1 MGNDGKAENAPKLN
15 DNNTVKFLTS
25 NSVVSESNFGSDSK
39 FSSNYFRFSSNL
51 IDSKY
56 GTLNAKPMINI
67 NKKSE
72 VSPQLR
78 LTASS
83 APLKCKVGDVGF
95 KANLEDR
102 LTFKFNNK
110 LQQQDIT
117 NSARLNLKT
126 EYKNSSFYVA
136 PRIDCS
142 QASPNPSF
150 SGFVIGLQQNL
161 SKKVSLYTEGYTTKK
176 AISGDFK
183 NTTYAAGVI
192 VKL

>member
-1 MGNDGKAENAPKLN
+1 MGNDSNVEKAPKVN
-15 DNNTVKFLTS
+15 DANTVKFLTS
-25 NSVVSESNFGSDSK
+25 NALVSETNFASDAK
-39 FSSNYFRFSSNL
+39 FSSNYFRFSTNL

-56 GTLNAKPMINI
+56 GTINAKPMINI
-67 NKKSE
+67 NNKSII
-72 VSPQLR
+72 SPQLR

-83 APLKCKVGDVGF
+83 APLKFNAGDVGF

-102 LTFKFNNK
+102 LTFKFNDK
-110 LQQQDIT
+110 MQQQDIT

-136 PRIDCS
+136 PRFDCC
-142 QASPNPSF
+142 QVAPTPTF
-150 SGFVIGLQQNL
+150 KGFVVGLQQNL
-161 SKKVSLYTEGYTTKK
+161 SKKVSLYTEGYTTDK
-176 AISGDFK
+176 AIHGNFK